1 MSSSNSR
8 AARAVDARAS
18 GQGGGQGGMHAQ
30 GHSLVPAGFEHVAHP
45 VFFALPNKTPCAICL
60 EAEKE
65 HTARLGRCKHQF
77 CFECIA
83 QVRRRSSPHTSH
95 ATHAHTRA
103 LALFALVANDAL

>member
-1 MSSSNSR
+1 MSSSAAR
-8 AARAVDARAS
+8 AARAS
-18 GQGGGQGGMHAQ
+18 GGGRGGGQQGGGLHAQ

-83 QVRRRSSPHTSH
+83 QVRRSLTHTH
-95 ATHAHTRA
+95 ATRAHTRA
-103 LALFALVANDAL
+103 RALFALVANDAL

>member
-1 MSSSNSR
+1 M
-8 AARAVDARAS
+8 
-18 GQGGGQGGMHAQ
+18 
-30 GHSLVPAGFEHVAHP
+30 PAGFEHVAHP

-83 QVRRRSSPHTSH
+83 QVRRRSSHTHHMPHIC
-95 ATHAHTRA
+95 TRA
-103 LALFALVANDAL
+103 HAPFLPLLRMMLYEISEGRLSPATTMSKNHCST